1 VCYNININYEK
12 GKIWNHRTDKLILVD
27 CDGVLLDWKYSFV
40 KWMSENNYEVVREGV
55 YDIAEMFDLS
65 KRESRILV
73 RQFNESARIGF
84 LPGLRD
90 AIKYVKRLHEE
101 GYIFHCI
108 TSLSTDYYAGKLR
121 QQNLEKLFGPS
132 VFEKIVCLDCGADK
146 DDGLLPYKDSG
157 CIWVED
163 KPSNAECG
171 YDLGLR
177 SVLIEHLFNADYQN
191 DSIPKV
197 KNWKEIYEMV
207 T

>member
-1 VCYNININYEK
+1 MD
-12 GKIWNHRTDKLILVD
+12 HRTDKLILVD

-55 YDIAEMFDLS
+55 YDIAEMFDLT
-65 KRESRILV
+65 KAESRVLV

-108 TSLSTDYYAGKLR
+108 TSLSTDFYAGKLR

-163 KPSNAECG
+163 KPLNAECG
-171 YDLGLR
+171 YNLGLR
-177 SVLIEHLFNADYQN
+177 SVLIEHLFNVGYEN

-207 T
+207 TSS